1 MIPPTLALSAAS
13 SAFNLISSVASA
25 ATTGT
30 GNSTS
35 SGSNATSGTGSTSG
49 SGSATDPTAAAGGAS
64 SIVNTGDFMKLLIA
78 QLQNQ
83 DPMDP
88 LDSANFASQ
97 LAQFSS
103 LEQLTQINQ
112 ALTGQSQNKIGSF
125 DAVSFIGRQVTGAS
139 GAISEKGGTATTL
152 DYTLTQAG
160 TVDATITDKNG
171 QVVGALKLDGLGVGA
186 HTFDLSQIANAPH
199 LDDGTYTVALSQTD
213 AASGTPTTIATT
225 VTGRVTGVDLTGASP
240 VLLLGD
246 RRLDAKNVTE
256 IQEIATG
263 TGA

>member
-1 MIPPTLALSAAS
+1 MIPPTLALSAATSAYGMLS
-13 SAFNLISSVASA
+13 SIASA
-25 ATTGT
+25 ATSG
-30 GNSTS
+30 TS
-35 SGSNATSGTGSTSG
+35 SGSPTTNGTTPTSGTGSTSSTG
-49 SGSATDPTAAAGGAS
+49 SSTDPTAGGDA

-103 LEQLTQINQ
+103 LEQLTQINTT
-112 ALTGQSQNKIGSF
+112 LTNQSQNKIGSF

-139 GAISEKGGTATTL
+139 GAISEKSGTATTL

-186 HTFDLSQIANAPH
+186 HTFDLSQVTNAPH
-199 LDDGTYTVALSQTD
+199 LDDGTYTVALSQAD
-213 AASGTPTTIATT
+213 ATSGTPTTIATT

-246 RRLDAKNVTE
+246 RTLNATNVTE
-256 IQEIATG
+256 IQEIAAG
-263 TGA
+263 SGA